1 MNFRKEWFNHVAV
14 VRKRLAR
21 KNKAKGCTHKN
32 AMAQASISWPKEKA
46 KLQRKAA
53 REAKKAAKVKT
64 ASSSSPP
71 APHKG
76 DEPPSPSR

>member
-1 MNFRKEWFNHVAV
+1 MNFRKEWFNHVAT

-46 KLQRKAA
+46 KLQRKAV
-53 REAKKAAKVKT
+53 REAKKTAKAKT
-64 ASSSSPP
+64 VSASSPP
-71 APHKG
+71 APQKE
-76 DEPPSPSR
+76 DAQS

>member
-21 KNKAKGCTHKN
+21 KSKKGCTHKD

-53 REAKKAAKVKT
+53 REAKKVAKAKT
-64 ASSSSPP
+64 VSSSSPP
-71 APHKG
+71 VPRKEDG
-76 DEPPSPSR
+76 LS

>member
-1 MNFRKEWFNHVAV
+1 MNFRKEWFNHVAA

-21 KNKAKGCTHKN
+21 KSKKGCTHKE

-53 REAKKAAKVKT
+53 REAKKMAKKT
-64 ASSSSPP
+64 VSSSSPP
-71 APHKG
+71 VPRKE
-76 DEPPSPSR
+76 DELS

>member
-1 MNFRKEWFNHVAV
+1 MNFRKEWFNHVAT

-53 REAKKAAKVKT
+53 RASKKAAKEKT
-64 ASSSSPP
+64 VSASSPP
-71 APHKG
+71 VPQKG
-76 DEPPSPSR
+76 GGLP

>member
-1 MNFRKEWFNHVAV
+1 MNFRKEWFNHVAT

-46 KLQRKAA
+46 KLQRKAV
-53 REAKKAAKVKT
+53 REAKKTAKAKT
-64 ASSSSPP
+64 VSASSPP
-71 APHKG
+71 VPQKE
-76 DEPPSPSR
+76 DEQS

>member
-21 KNKAKGCTHKN
+21 KSKKGCTHKE

-46 KLQRKAA
+46 KLKRKAV
-53 REAKKAAKVKT
+53 REAKKAKKT
-64 ASSSSPP
+64 VSSSSPP
-71 APHKG
+71 VPRTE
-76 DEPPSPSR
+76 DEQS

>member
-1 MNFRKEWFNHVAV
+1 MNFRKEWFNHVAT

-46 KLQRKAA
+46 KLQRKAV
-53 REAKKAAKVKT
+53 REAKQTAKAKT
-64 ASSSSPP
+64 VSASSPP
-71 APHKG
+71 VPQKEDAQ
-76 DEPPSPSR
+76 S

>member
-1 MNFRKEWFNHVAV
+1 MNFRKEWFNHVAT

-46 KLQRKAA
+46 KLQRKAV
-53 REAKKAAKVKT
+53 REAKQTAKAKT
-64 ASSSSPP
+64 VSASSPP
-71 APHKG
+71 VPQKE
-76 DEPPSPSR
+76 DEQS

>member
-1 MNFRKEWFNHVAV
+1 MNFRKEWFNHVAT

-46 KLQRKAA
+46 KLQRKAV
-53 REAKKAAKVKT
+53 REAKKTAKAKT
-64 ASSSSPP
+64 VSASSPP
-71 APHKG
+71 APQKE
-76 DEPPSPSR
+76 DEQS